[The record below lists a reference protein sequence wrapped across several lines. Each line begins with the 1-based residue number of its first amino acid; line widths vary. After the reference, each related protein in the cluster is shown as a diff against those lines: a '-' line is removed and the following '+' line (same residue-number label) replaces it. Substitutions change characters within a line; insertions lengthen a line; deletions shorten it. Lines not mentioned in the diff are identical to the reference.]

1 MPHIRQVAVWFVLIR
16 FLQHVTLWGF
26 NFWQVPKD
34 ALDQREMILNFKSL
48 RNTIFFIAA
57 MLFSAGASA
66 TDAVALAVVRVSALP
81 APAQQVLAQIQR
93 GGPFSYAKDG
103 VVFGNYER
111 ILAQQKRGYYHEYTV
126 KTPGSRNRGA
136 RRIVAGGN
144 PQTSGEYY
152 YTEDHYASFRRI
164 VN

>member
-1 MPHIRQVAVWFVLIR
+1 
-16 FLQHVTLWGF
+16 
-26 NFWQVPKD
+26 
-34 ALDQREMILNFKSL
+34 MILNFKSL
-48 RNTIFFIAA
+48 RNTIFFLAA

-66 TDAVALAVVRVSALP
+66 RDAATLGVVRASALP
-81 APAQQVLAQIQR
+81 GPAQQVLMQIQQ

-103 VVFGNYER
+103 VVFGNYEQ
-111 ILAQQKRGYYHEYTV
+111 ILPRQKRGYYHEYTV
-126 KTPGSRNRGA
+126 KTPGSRSRGA

-164 VN
+164 VK